1 MKKAFLAVGNTLR
14 GDDGVSSYL
23 GKLLEEKNLGWKIFY
38 AEDTPESQFHL
49 IREYE
54 PELVVIGDAMTG
66 IDVGRVEVIDVSD
79 DREYMYSTHNLPMP
93 ILVSYLKKFC
103 KGVLFLGLNVDIE
116 NVLEI
121 NPEVSSE
128 AKVTASKGL
137 EKLIEID
144 TIFDKRL

>member
-14 GDDGVSSYL
+14 GDDGVSAYV
-23 GKLLEEKNLGWKIFY
+23 GNLLEAENLGWKVFY
-38 AEDTPESQFHL
+38 AEDTPESQFNL
-49 IREYE
+49 IREYG
-54 PELVVIGDAMTG
+54 PDLVVIGDAMTG
-66 IDVGRVEVIDVSD
+66 IEVGTVEVIDVSD

-121 NPEVSSE
+121 NPEVSEE

-137 EKLIEID
+137 AKLIEID
-144 TIFDKRL
+144 TIFDKR